1 MDALFPWFQPILET
15 ASGKIAGYEAL
26 ARTRDANGE
35 VVSAGGV
42 FQDKRFDT
50 SERLRLDRIVRYQ
63 ALEKLTSLPEGTYL
77 SINLSPQW
85 LTYTEQGQRLKT
97 LDMIADLGVDPSRI
111 MLEIT
116 ELAGDLSQIER
127 AVGRYREAG
136 FKIAID
142 DFGADFSQL
151 DRITH
156 LRPDVIK
163 LDMKLLHD
171 GLNNRRHA
179 SITQMLGEM
188 ASKLGAKVL
197 CEGVETE
204 EAFYLAL
211 SCNAFYTQGFLFA
224 PAVAEPQPV
233 EQFRER
239 LHQMR
244 DNYRDMAVDH
254 ITRTHWQAD
263 RVTAELVALRD
274 LIRASGENLDLEHF
288 FPTAHMSRF
297 YICDRDGN
305 QISANYEN
313 SDGSWIRD
321 ERARGLN
328 WSWRP
333 YFFELLGAED
343 IGSRLVF
350 SEPYHDIYHGKL
362 SQTAALLI
370 DNNRILLADMIG
382 EAFANPLFPY
392 SQGMSARSVQ
402 TV

>member
-15 ASGKIAGYEAL
+15 ASGRIAGYEAL
-26 ARTRDANGE
+26 ARTRNSKGE
-35 VVSAGGV
+35 VVSAGGL
-42 FQDKRFDT
+42 FQDNRIEAA
-50 SERLRLDRIVRYQ
+50 ERLRLDRVVRYQ
-63 ALEKLTSLPEGTYL
+63 ALQQLSSLPETAYL

-85 LTYTEQGQRLKT
+85 LTHTEQGQRLTT
-97 LDMIADLGVDPSRI
+97 LDMVAELGVDPSRI

-116 ELAGDLSQIER
+116 ELAGDLAQIEC
-127 AVGRYREAG
+127 AVARYREAG
-136 FKIAID
+136 FRIAID

-151 DRITH
+151 DRIAL
-156 LRPDVIK
+156 LRPDMIK
-163 LDMKLLHD
+163 LDMKLLRD

-211 SCNAFYTQGFLFA
+211 SCNAFYTQGFLFSQ
-224 PAVAEPQPV
+224 AVAEPQPV
-233 EQFRER
+233 DQFAGV
-239 LHQMR
+239 LHGLR
-244 DNYRDMAVDH
+244 DHYRDMAVDH

-263 RVTAELVALRD
+263 RVTAELIGLRD
-274 LIRASGENLDLEHF
+274 LIRASGEDFELEHF
-288 FPTAHMSRF
+288 MPTPHMSRF

-305 QISANYEN
+305 QISANYESN
-313 SDGSWIRD
+313 GGHWKRD
-321 ERARGLN
+321 ESARGLN

-343 IGSRLVF
+343 IGNRLVF

-370 DNNRILLADMIG
+370 DSNRILLADMIG
-382 EAFANPLFPY
+382 ETIANPLFPY
-392 SQGMSARSVQ
+392 SQGMSARSVP
-402 TV
+402 TA